1 MLIQQLPKI
10 GFKKF
15 APPDGAFYFYI
26 DVSEYTDNSLNFCKA
41 ILEEVRVAITPGS
54 DFDPERGLETVR
66 LSYACST
73 SDLKKGLRRLNNFMS
88 NYRL

>member
-1 MLIQQLPKI
+1 MVP
-10 GFKKF
+10 FT
-15 APPDGAFYFYI
+15 FYI

-41 ILEEVRVAITPGS
+41 ILEEVDVAITPGI

-73 SDLKKGLRRLNNFMS
+73 SDLKKE
-88 NYRL
+88 